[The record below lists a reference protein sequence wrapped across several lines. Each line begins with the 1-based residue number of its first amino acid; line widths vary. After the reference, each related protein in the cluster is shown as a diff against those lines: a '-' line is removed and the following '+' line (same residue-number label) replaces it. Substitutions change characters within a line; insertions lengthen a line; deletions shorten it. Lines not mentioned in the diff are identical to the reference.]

1 MSKYKLLA
9 EPSTNYKASK
19 NLKLF
24 VDSYFL
30 SLAHSDTSG
39 FNVCPFAN
47 RVNKK
52 ENNKNKSNCSAVCVA
67 KNGKGN
73 IPVVKNAR
81 TRKTKL
87 FSRFVYLFWMIF
99 QWCQCVFFPKGYH
112 CKHSA

>member
-1 MSKYKLLA
+1 MSKYKLLSP
-9 EPSTNYKASK
+9 PSTNYKASK

-39 FNVCPFAN
+39 YNVCPFAN

-67 KNGKGN
+67 KNGNGN
-73 IPVVKNAR
+73 FPNVKKAR
-81 TRKTKL
+81 IRKTRL
-87 FSRFVYLFWMIF
+87 SLRTSTRM
-99 QWCQCVFFPKGYH
+99 GYQ
-112 CKHSA
+112 KNPTQS